1 MNSLDVFILLPLAVG
16 FTFGLFRGLI
26 RELASF
32 LALVLGIYGAQYI
45 APQPTAFIGTFFE
58 LSPKIA
64 SVLSYLLSFAVLVSL
79 LLLLARWV
87 DKLLGLSVLGLA
99 NKLLGALFGALK
111 VALLVSL
118 LLNVANLFDWNFS
131 VFSDE
136 NRKAS
141 FAYAPTLKL
150 APFLWNE
157 SFEYD
162 AQEKRIKSKF

>member
-1 MNSLDVFILLPLAVG
+1 MNSLDVFILLPLALG
-16 FTFGLFRGLI
+16 FIFGLFRGLI

-32 LALVLGIYGAQYI
+32 LALVLGIYGAQYT
-45 APQPTAFIGTFFE
+45 APQLTALVGAFFE

-64 SVLSYLLSFAVLVSL
+64 SVLSYLLSFVVLAFL

-87 DKLLGLSVLGLA
+87 DKLLALSVLGLA
-99 NKLLGALFGALK
+99 NKLIGALFGALK
-111 VALLVSL
+111 LALLVSL
-118 LLNVANLFDWNFS
+118 LLNVANFFDWNFS
-131 VFSDE
+131 VFSAE

-141 FAYAPTLKL
+141 FAYTPTLKL